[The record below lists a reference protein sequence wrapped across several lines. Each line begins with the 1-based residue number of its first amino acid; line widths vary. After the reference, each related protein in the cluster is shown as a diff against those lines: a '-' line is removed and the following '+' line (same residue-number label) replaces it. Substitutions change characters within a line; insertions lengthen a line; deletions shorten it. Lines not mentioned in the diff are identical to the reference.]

1 MGAFELAALLM
12 TLAAVFGLL
21 NHHVL
26 KFPSTIGL
34 LVISLTAS
42 LLVIGLD
49 AVLPGPDVTG
59 AIRAAVAEIDFYQTV
74 MEGMLGFLLFA
85 GALHVNLNDLHGQ
98 RWPIALMATIG
109 VTLSTAI
116 IGRGFWWLTG
126 VPLMVALVFG
136 ALISPTDPVAVLG
149 ILKTVSVPKSLETKI
164 AGESL
169 FNDGVGVV
177 VFLVMVALAFP
188 QAGAPPMDALAV
200 VELLL
205 VEAVGGAVLGLA
217 TGWIAFRMIRL
228 VDDYNLEVIITLALV
243 MGGYALAGA
252 LHVSGPIAVV
262 VAGLLIGN
270 HGVRLGM
277 SARSAEHVRTFWH
290 LIDEILNAALFLLI
304 GVEVFAL
311 SFGAREALIALVTI
325 PLVWSRGRRRWACP
339 SVCCAGPSHSRPAAR
354 RC

>member
-109 VTLSTAI
+109 VTLSTVI
-116 IGRGFWWLTG
+116 IGLGFWWLTG
-126 VPLMVALVFG
+126 VPLLVALVFG

-149 ILKTVSVPKSLETKI
+149 ILKTI
-164 AGESL
+164 
-169 FNDGVGVV
+169 
-177 VFLVMVALAFP
+177 
-188 QAGAPPMDALAV
+188 
-200 VELLL
+200 
-205 VEAVGGAVLGLA
+205 
-217 TGWIAFRMIRL
+217 
-228 VDDYNLEVIITLALV
+228 
-243 MGGYALAGA
+243 
-252 LHVSGPIAVV
+252 
-262 VAGLLIGN
+262 
-270 HGVRLGM
+270 
-277 SARSAEHVRTFWH
+277 
-290 LIDEILNAALFLLI
+290 
-304 GVEVFAL
+304 
-311 SFGAREALIALVTI
+311 
-325 PLVWSRGRRRWACP
+325 
-339 SVCCAGPSHSRPAAR
+339 
-354 RC
+354 